1 MGRHIATVFGGS
13 GFLGRHIV
21 KRLAEKGYTVR
32 VAVRDVESAMCV
44 KPYGDPGQIILQAC
58 NVRNADMVEKSVTGA
73 DVVINLVGLLSQ
85 WGKQSF
91 GAVHVEG
98 ASNVARACAKAG
110 VSNLIHVSALGADD
124 KAEAEYARTKA
135 EGEKAVLDAYPTA
148 TILRPS
154 VVFGPEDGFFNLFAG
169 LMRFTPALPV
179 IGAPLIP
186 QVKFENGEL
195 DINLYGDGGAK
206 LQPVYVGDVAQA
218 AVNAIDNDEA
228 KGKTYELGGPE
239 VMTFM
244 GIMKRILKHTE
255 RSRFLAP
262 VAIPFAKILGGIIG
276 FLPNPILTRDQV
288 TMLETDNVV
297 SEGALT
303 LKDLGVEPTLADLI
317 LPTYLNRFKELKHQS
332 RHIERRV

>member
-1 MGRHIATVFGGS
+1 MGRRIATVFGGS

-21 KRLAEKGYTVR
+21 KRLAEQGYTVR

-58 NVRNADMVEKSVTGA
+58 NVRKADMVEKSVSGS

-85 WGKQSF
+85 WGKQTF

-98 ASNVARACAKAG
+98 AANIARACAKDG
-110 VSNLIHVSALGADD
+110 VANLIHLSALGADE

-169 LMRFTPALPV
+169 IMRFTPALPV

-218 AVNAIDNDEA
+218 AVNAIDNEDA
-228 KGKTYELGGPE
+228 KGKVFELGGPE

-255 RSRFLAP
+255 RSRILAP

-297 SEGALT
+297 SEDALT

-317 LPTYLNRFKELKHQS
+317 LPTYLNRFKELKHQA

>member
-1 MGRHIATVFGGS
+1 MGRRIATVFGGS

-58 NVRNADMVEKSVTGA
+58 NIRKYDMVERSVQGA
-73 DVVINLVGLLSQ
+73 DVVFNLVGLLSP

-91 GAVHVEG
+91 GKVHVDG
-98 ASNVARACAKAG
+98 AANIAKACTKAG
-110 VSNLIHVSALGADD
+110 VANLIHLSAIGADVN
-124 KAEAEYARTKA
+124 AEAEYARTKGVGEA
-135 EGEKAVLDAYPTA
+135 EVLKAYPNA

-179 IGAPLIP
+179 IGAPLFP
-186 QVKFENGEL
+186 EVKFEKGEL

-218 AVNAIDNDEA
+218 AVNAIDNDAA
-228 KGKTYELGGPE
+228 KGKIFELGGPE

-244 GIMKRILKHTE
+244 GVMKRILKQTE
-255 RSRFLAP
+255 RKRFLVP

-297 SEGALT
+297 SDGALT
-303 LKDLGVEPTLADLI
+303 LKDLGVEPTLADVI
-317 LPTYLNRFKELKHQS
+317 LPTYLARFKQLKKQS
-332 RHIERRV
+332 RHIERRI

>member
-1 MGRHIATVFGGS
+1 MGRQIATVFGGS

-21 KRLAEKGYTVR
+21 KRLAEDGYTVR
-32 VAVRDVESAMCV
+32 VAVRDVESAMLV

-58 NVRNADMVEKSVTGA
+58 NVRNADMVARSVAGA
-73 DVVINLVGLLSQ
+73 DVVVNLVGLLSQ
-85 WGKQSF
+85 WGKQTF
-91 GAVHVEG
+91 GAVHTEG
-98 ASNVARACAKAG
+98 AANVAKACADAG
-110 VSNLIHVSALGADD
+110 VANLIHMSALGADEN
-124 KAEAEYARTKA
+124 AEAEYARTKA
-135 EGEKAVLDAYPTA
+135 AGEKAVLKAYPTA

-169 LMRFTPALPV
+169 IMRFTPALPV
-179 IGAPLIP
+179 IGAPLMP
-186 QVKFENGEL
+186 KVKFENGEL

-218 AVNAIDNDEA
+218 AFNAINNDAA
-228 KGKTYELGGPE
+228 KGKTFELGGPE

-255 RSRFLAP
+255 RDRFLAP
-262 VAIPFAKILGGIIG
+262 VAYPFAKILGGILG
-276 FLPNPILTRDQV
+276 FLPNPLLTRDQV

-297 SEGALT
+297 SEGALG
-303 LKDLGVEPTLADLI
+303 LKDLGVEATLADLI
-317 LPTYLNRFKELKHQS
+317 LPSYLGRFKQLKRQA

>member
-1 MGRHIATVFGGS
+1 MGRRIATVIGGS

-21 KRLAEKGYTVR
+21 KRLADQGYTIR
-32 VAVRDVESAMCV
+32 VAVRDVESAMCL
-44 KPYGDPGQIILQAC
+44 KPNGNPGQIIPIAC
-58 NVRNADMVEKSVTGA
+58 NIRNADMVERVVEGA
-73 DVVINLVGLLSQ
+73 HVVFNLVGLLSQ

-98 ASNVARACAKAG
+98 AENVARACARFKVA
-110 VSNLIHVSALGADD
+110 NLIHVSALGANEDGV
-124 KAEAEYARTKA
+124 AEYARTKGV
-135 EGEKAVLDAYPTA
+135 GEKSVLEAYPTA

-169 LMRFTPALPV
+169 LMRITPALPV
-179 IGAPLIP
+179 IGAPLLP
-186 QVKFENGEL
+186 DVKFENGEL

-218 AVNAIDNDEA
+218 AVNAIDNDDA
-228 KGKTYELGGPE
+228 KGKIFELGGPE

-244 GIMKRILKHTE
+244 GVMKRILKHTE
-255 RSRFLAP
+255 RKRFLVP
-262 VAIPFAKILGGIIG
+262 VSIPFAKILGGILG

-288 TMLETDNVV
+288 VMLETDNVV

-303 LKDLGVEPTLADLI
+303 LKDLGVEPTAADVI
-317 LPTYLNRFKELKHQS
+317 LPTYLSRFKELKNQPLHV
-332 RHIERRV
+332 EKRV